1 MKPTV
6 YAMDAVNGQAEV
18 GAGRTGAHLPTRLVP
33 LLERAIL
40 RGVFKGGERLEE

>member
-6 YAMDAVNGQAEV
+6 YAVSAMNGRAEIGV
-18 GAGRTGAHLPTRLVP
+18 GEASAHLPTRLVS